1 MDQGRRGHFLT
12 SIIGPRPERYTA
24 PAGAGDARILIVGA
38 GLAGLFLALRLAPR
52 LCTVISPAPLG
63 QAASSAWAQGG
74 LAAALHPLD
83 SPEQHAADTV
93 AAGAG
98 LVEPAI
104 AKLIAE
110 DGPKR
115 VRDLIAL
122 GVPFDRTPDGQLAL
136 SLEAAHSHPRVAR
149 VAGDLAGKAIMGAL
163 TAAVRS
169 ASHIELIEHAKAVG
183 LLQDDQGRVSGA
195 ILQDRRSRVSTYT
208 SPETVLCTGGSGGLF
223 RITTNPPQAR
233 GDALAMASVAGAV
246 IADPEFVQFHPTAMD
261 VGLDPSPLATEAL
274 RGEGAILVGD
284 DATPFMARYHPK
296 AELAP
301 RDEVA
306 RAIHSEI
313 SEGRKT
319 YLDTRTAIGD
329 EIKDHFPTVFAA
341 CMAAG
346 IDPRQSLIPVAPAMH
361 YHMGG
366 ILSDTWGRASLNG
379 LSVCGECSSTGAH
392 GANRLAS
399 NSLLEAVV
407 MAARIADRLRE
418 SELQLAGPS
427 TGWVPADLPDEA
439 LQSLR
444 IEMAAK
450 CGVVRDATGLTA
462 LLADIER
469 LEAQYPEARAL
480 CAARIIAEAA
490 LAREE
495 SRGGHFRSDF
505 PASHD
510 IAARTFSRET
520 RLHISEMEST
530 S

>member
-1 MDQGRRGHFLT
+1 MT
-12 SIIGPRPERYTA
+12 STIGPRPERYTA

-52 LCTVISPAPLG
+52 PCTVITPAPLG

-115 VRDLIAL
+115 VRDLIEL

-163 TAAVRS
+163 TAAART

-183 LLQDDQGRVSGA
+183 LLQDAQGRIGGA
-195 ILQDRRSRVSTYT
+195 ILKDRRGRISTFS

-223 RITTNPPQAR
+223 RVTTNPPQAR
-233 GDALAMASVAGAV
+233 GDALAMAYIAGAV

-274 RGEGAILVGD
+274 RGEGAVLVGED
-284 DATPFMARYHPK
+284 ETPFMARYHPQ

-313 SEGRKT
+313 SAGRKT
-319 YLDTRTAIGD
+319 FLDTRDAIGD
-329 EIKDHFPTVFAA
+329 KIKDHFPTVFAA

-346 IDPRQSLIPVAPAMH
+346 IDPRQSTIPVAPAMH

-418 SELQLAGPS
+418 SELKPAAQS
-427 TGWVPADLPDEA
+427 TGLMPADLPDEI

-444 IEMAAK
+444 VDMAAQ
-450 CGVVRDATGLTA
+450 CGVVRDGAGLSQ
-462 LLADIER
+462 LLSRIEQH
-469 LEAQYPEARAL
+469 EAEYPEARAL
-480 CAARIIAEAA
+480 CAARIIADAA
-490 LAREE
+490 LARTE
-495 SRGGHFRSDF
+495 SRGGHYRSDF
-505 PASHD
+505 PDTTPEAT
-510 IAARTFSRET
+510 RTFVSQIERNA
-520 RLHISEMEST
+520 SELESVT
-530 S
+530 

>member
-1 MDQGRRGHFLT
+1 M
-12 SIIGPRPERYTA
+12 
-24 PAGAGDARILIVGA
+24 LIVGA
-38 GLAGLFLALRLAPR
+38 GLAGLFLALRLALRP
-52 LCTVISPAPLG
+52 CTVISPAPLG

-74 LAAALHPLD
+74 LAAALHPKD
-83 SPEQHAADTV
+83 SPQQHASDTV
-93 AAGAG
+93 EAGAG
-98 LVEPAI
+98 LVDPAI
-104 AKLIAE
+104 AILIAE

-115 VRDLIAL
+115 VRDLIEL

-163 TAAVRS
+163 TAAVKS
-169 ASHIELIEHAKAVG
+169 AKHIELIEHAKAVG
-183 LLQDDQGRVSGA
+183 LLQDEHGRVAGA
-195 ILQDRRSRVSTYT
+195 ILQDRRGRMSTFA

-223 RITTNPPQAR
+223 RVTTNPPQAR
-233 GDALAMASVAGAV
+233 GDALAMAYSAGAV

-274 RGEGAILVGD
+274 RGEGAILVGED
-284 DATPFMARYHPK
+284 GTSFMARYHAQ

-306 RAIHSEI
+306 RAIHTEI

-319 YLDTRTAIGD
+319 FLDTRDAIGD
-329 EIKDHFPTVFAA
+329 AIKDHFPTVFAA

-346 IDPRQSLIPVAPAMH
+346 IDPRTSAIPVAPAMH

-379 LSVCGECSSTGAH
+379 LSVCGECASTGAH

-407 MAARIADRLRE
+407 MAARIADRLRD
-418 SELQLAGPS
+418 SELRSPGAGS
-427 TGWVPADLPDEA
+427 GLVPGELPDEV

-444 IEMAAK
+444 AEMATK
-450 CGVVRDATGLTA
+450 CGVVRKASDLKA
-462 LLADIER
+462 LLSKIEAF
-469 LEAQYPEARAL
+469 EASHPDARAL
-480 CAARIIAEAA
+480 CAAKIIASGA

-505 PASHD
+505 PAANN
-510 IAARTFSRET
+510 IAKRTFTT
-520 RLHISEMEST
+520 RKPHLQPVLEPIE
-530 S
+530 

>member
-1 MDQGRRGHFLT
+1 MT
-12 SIIGPRPERYTA
+12 TINGPRPERYSA
-24 PAGAGDARILIVGA
+24 PAAAGDARILIVGA

-52 LCTVISPAPLG
+52 ACTIISPAPLG

-74 LAAALHPLD
+74 LAAALHPQD
-83 SPEQHAADTV
+83 SPDQHAADTV
-93 AAGAG
+93 VAGSG
-98 LVEPAI
+98 LVDPAI

-110 DGPKR
+110 DGPVR
-115 VRDLIAL
+115 VRDLIEL

-163 TAAVRS
+163 TAAVK
-169 ASHIELIEHAKAVG
+169 AADHIEIIEHARAVG
-183 LLQDDQGRVSGA
+183 LLQDGNGRVAGA
-195 ILQDRRSRVSTYT
+195 ILKDARGRTSTFT

-223 RITTNPPQAR
+223 RVTTNPPQAR
-233 GDALAMASVAGAV
+233 GDALAMAWSIGAV

-274 RGEGAILVGD
+274 RGEGAILVG
-284 DATPFMARYHPK
+284 AEGAPFMSRYHEQ

-306 RAIHSEI
+306 RAIHTELSQ
-313 SEGRKT
+313 GRKV
-319 YLDTRTAIGD
+319 YLDTRDAIGD
-329 EIKDHFPTVFAA
+329 DIKDHFPTVFAA

-346 IDPRQSLIPVAPAMH
+346 IDPRQDTIPVAPAMH

-366 ILSDTWGRASLNG
+366 ILSDTWGRSSLNG

-418 SELQLAGPS
+418 SDLNSAGES
-427 TGWVPADLPDEA
+427 QGDLPADIPNEA
-439 LQSLR
+439 LQDLR
-444 IEMAAK
+444 QHMATK
-450 CGVVRDATGLTA
+450 CGVVRDAAGLSA
-462 LLADIER
+462 MLNELDQLER
-469 LEAQYPEARAL
+469 SHGPARTL
-480 CAARIIAEAA
+480 VAARLIASAA
-490 LAREE
+490 LTRKE

-505 PASHD
+505 PEPRPNPS
-510 IAARTFSRET
+510 RTFVSNDT
-520 RLHISEMEST
+520 RPAAILEPAS
-530 S
+530 